1 MGKVKDQRTLE
12 QILRDAA
19 GVLFPAHEE
28 PPTITVASQD
38 SMGDTPLHVF
48 LWRGDDY
55 AARILISA
63 GANVDATGEM
73 AETPLHVAAR
83 KATSETIAL
92 LLAAG
97 ANETLLS
104 EFGETPYQLA
114 KLQDREDVYK
124 QARLLANDLRRAT
137 RRRAGK
143 REA

>member
-12 QILRDAA
+12 QILSDAA
-19 GVLFPAHEE
+19 CVLFPAHEE
-28 PPTITVASQD
+28 SPPMTVVSQN